1 MPLFEAPGRAN
12 EVTPIAAPLKHKTLR
27 RRLLAWYDRSRR
39 DLPWRRTRSPY
50 RIWLAEV
57 MLQQTQVATVIPY
70 YRRFLRRF
78 PSLRA
83 LAAAPVDDVLAVWAG
98 LGYYSRARSF
108 HAAAR
113 IVVAEHRGRVPR
125 RVDGLLTLPGVG
137 RYTASAVASIA
148 FGVRAAVV
156 DGNVTRVFC
165 RIFNIAANARA
176 GRTQRR
182 LWALAEELVPTA
194 RPGDFNQAMMELGAT
209 VCAPKEPACS
219 QCPVSGA
226 CEAFRL
232 GRQRSLPRAPRRKKT
247 PHYDVAIG
255 LIWRRGKVLITKR
268 PMDAMLGGLWEFPG
282 GKQEGTE
289 SLEEAVRREVKE
301 ETGLDVRVGGHLISV
316 KHAYSHFRVTLHAF
330 HCTCPRGRVRLLKC
344 DAFTWAAPG
353 ELAAYAF
360 PSGSYRII
368 EALERG

>member
-1 MPLFEAPGRAN
+1 
-12 EVTPIAAPLKHKTLR
+12 
-27 RRLLAWYDRSRR
+27 
-39 DLPWRRTRSPY
+39 
-50 RIWLAEV
+50 
-57 MLQQTQVATVIPY
+57 MLQQTQVETVIPY

-113 IVVAEHRGRVPR
+113 SIVAEHHGRIPR
-125 RVDGLLTLPGVG
+125 RVDDLLALPGVG
-137 RYTASAVASIA
+137 RYTTGAVASIA
-148 FGVRAAVV
+148 FGERAAVV
-156 DGNVTRVFC
+156 DGNVTRVLC
-165 RIFNIAANARA
+165 RLFNITANPRA

-182 LWALAEELVPTA
+182 LWALAEELVPA
-194 RPGDFNQAMMELGAT
+194 GRPGDFNQAMMELGAT
-209 VCAPKEPACS
+209 ICKPKEPACS
-219 QCPVSGA
+219 RCPAAGA

-232 GRQRSLPRAPRRKKT
+232 GRQGSLPRMPKRKPT
-247 PHYDVAIG
+247 PHVAVAVG
-255 LIWRRGKVLITKR
+255 MVWRRGKLLITKR

-282 GKQEGTE
+282 GKQERTE

-301 ETGLDVRVGGHLISV
+301 ETGLDVCVGERLVSV

-330 HCTCPRGRVRLLKC
+330 HCTSPRGRVRLLKC

-353 ELAAYAF
+353 ELADYAF
-360 PSGSYRII
+360 PAGSRRII
-368 EALERG
+368 EALT